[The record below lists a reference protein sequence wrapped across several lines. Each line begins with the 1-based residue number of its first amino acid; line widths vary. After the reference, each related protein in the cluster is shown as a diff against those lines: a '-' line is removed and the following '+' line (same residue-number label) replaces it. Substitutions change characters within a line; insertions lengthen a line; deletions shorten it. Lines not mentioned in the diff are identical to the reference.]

1 MEALH
6 PDYRPTAEE
15 PYMNPRQLAYFR
27 GRLLEWRK
35 KVRHEYE
42 ESFLR
47 MREEKARDADVVDQ
61 GASEAGLHMDLK
73 SRERALNLLVQ
84 IDAAL
89 QRIEEGTYGY
99 CEETGE
105 EIGIKRLEARP
116 LATLC
121 VEAQEKMEQ
130 LARMQRA
137 GRA

>member
-1 MEALH
+1 MEALN
-6 PDYRPTAEE
+6 PDYRPSSDE
-15 PYMNPRQLAYFR
+15 PYMSPRQLEYFKT
-27 GRLLEWRK
+27 RLLEWRK
-35 KVRHEYE
+35 KVRQEYE
-42 ESFLR
+42 QSYFR
-47 MREEKARDADVVDQ
+47 MREEKTRDADLVDQ
-61 GASEAGLHMDLK
+61 GASEVGLQMDLK

-89 QRIEEGTYGY
+89 KRVEEGTYGY

-130 LARMQRA
+130 LARMHGA